1 MKVRLED
8 RRKRAKR
15 GGQLWRH
22 LRAAV
27 RLVVRH
33 PLMSVTVV
41 PVRDDGRIVLARRV
55 DSDRWVLPGGLMDW
69 GETVR
74 ETALRELGEE
84 TGLEAVRTG
93 RLVGVYSAPDRDPRS
108 HSITVVVE
116 VEVRGEPRTG
126 DPLEIS
132 EIQAFAP
139 SELPF
144 GHMVLGSD
152 AMLRDYLEGRTVIA

>member
-1 MKVRLED
+1 MNVREKD

-33 PLMSVTVV
+33 PLMSVTVL
-41 PVRDDGRIVLARRV
+41 PVREDGRIVMVRRV

-69 GETVR
+69 GEMIEVCGVR
-74 ETALRELGEE
+74 ELEEE
-84 TGLEAVRTG
+84 TGLKVVRTG
-93 RLVGVYSAPDRDPRS
+93 RLVGVYSSPDRDPRS
-108 HSITVVVE
+108 HSVTVLMEAE
-116 VEVRGEPRTG
+116 VSGEPRTG

-132 EIQAFAP
+132 EIHAFTP
-139 SELPF
+139 DELPF
-144 GHMVLGSD
+144 GNMALGSD
-152 AMLRDYLEGRTVIA
+152 AMLRDYLAGRTVIA